1 VLPGNS
7 MHFVSECMGKGT
19 FNERLNKEF
28 YFWCTYD
35 KQEIDL
41 IEAHAGGL
49 TALEFKWGNK
59 MPSVPKAFEDAYPQA
74 EFHVVNRD
82 NYLKFV

>member
-1 VLPGNS
+1 MASVRPVEPGRLA
-7 MHFVSECMGKGT
+7 EAGL
-19 FNERLNKEF
+19 ERPVQEF
-28 YFWCTYD
+28 FFWRTYD

-41 IEAHAGGL
+41 VEVSSEHL

-59 MPSVPKAFEDAYPQA
+59 MPVVPEAFQEAYPHA

-82 NYLKFV
+82 NYLEFIEK